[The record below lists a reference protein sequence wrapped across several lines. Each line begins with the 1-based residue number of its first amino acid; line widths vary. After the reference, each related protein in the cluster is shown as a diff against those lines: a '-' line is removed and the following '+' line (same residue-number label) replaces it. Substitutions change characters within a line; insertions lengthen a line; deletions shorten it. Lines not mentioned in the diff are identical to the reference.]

1 VRTATCAGARAG
13 RVEALASGP
22 GECRLP
28 LERVRAK
35 FACIGCSG
43 NAPDPAKRKQVLRKQ
58 AWAEARAAYAQTQ
71 GLLAEER
78 QLREIV
84 ESCRLI
90 LDEMDL
96 IEAARSDSQGL
107 VTITG
112 ADQQ

>member
-1 VRTATCAGARAG
+1 MTARD
-13 RVEALASGP
+13 
-22 GECRLP
+22 
-28 LERVRAK
+28 

-43 NAPDPAKRKQVLRKQ
+43 NAPDPAKREQVLQKQ
-58 AWAEARAAYAQTQ
+58 TWAEAQAAYAQAQ

-78 QLREIV
+78 QLRGIM

-96 IEAARSDSQGL
+96 IEAARADSQRL